1 MTTPNATD
9 CIDYIEQEFHIH
21 LYNYQK
27 KLIIAWFDGKE
38 VAMSRCMGRTMCKD
52 LVKKYLEHWISL
64 LDPHTFV
71 SNPDIKITYH
81 EAIDEKAG
89 IISQKWIDE
98 MRSINPQIFEKEF
111 ELEY

>member
-1 MTTPNATD
+1 
-9 CIDYIEQEFHIH
+9 
-21 LYNYQK
+21 
-27 KLIIAWFDGKE
+27 
-38 VAMSRCMGRTMCKD
+38 MGRTMCKD

-89 IISQKWIDE
+89 IIS
-98 MRSINPQIFEKEF
+98 
-111 ELEY
+111 